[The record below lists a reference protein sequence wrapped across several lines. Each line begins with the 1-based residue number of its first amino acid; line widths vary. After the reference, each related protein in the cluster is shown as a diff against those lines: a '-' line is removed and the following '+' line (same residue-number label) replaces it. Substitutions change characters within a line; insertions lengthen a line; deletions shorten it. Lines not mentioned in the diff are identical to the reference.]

1 MFARAVFQTARF
13 EEETAMST
21 DQGSNFDAVGYRN
34 RAENPQERS
43 KFTLFTLRIKLFL
56 NVIFKLI
63 LRNLLCRIKSKL
75 FNVIYLTFRQ
85 ISSEEVII
93 AYVKR
98 CKEVNP
104 SINAIVEDRFDVA
117 IQEARKIDSFLQ
129 STTVDETKIASEKP
143 LLGLP
148 VTIKESIAVQGE
160 LHTSILLCV
169 NKHV

>member
-1 MFARAVFQTARF
+1 MANVRYALKNHL
-13 EEETAMST
+13 E
-21 DQGSNFDAVGYRN
+21 SNQSY
-34 RAENPQERS
+34 S
-43 KFTLFTLRIKLFL
+43 LSL
-56 NVIFKLI
+56 NFW
-63 LRNLLCRIKSKL
+63 
-75 FNVIYLTFRQ
+75 Q

-104 SINAIVEDRFDVA
+104 SINAIVEDCFDVA
-117 IQEARKIDSFLQ
+117 IQEAREIDNFLQ
-129 STTVDETKIASEKP
+129 STTMDEAKIASEKP

-169 NKHV
+169 SKHILHILVKFTVYINICTIF